1 MVHIFRRSRTYYAR
15 LVLPSDLRAI
25 LDRKVLK
32 RSLGTSVYRE
42 AQVKACQWAGL
53 VAELFLRLRGEPM
66 TKEDVRRLVQE
77 YQDSELDAWEEDHI
91 NGQLSDD
98 RDTISLVLTDRLED
112 IEGQLISADYKKVK
126 PIAEQL
132 LNDHQRTLST
142 DSPEFLR
149 LCHSLLVAQ
158 QTVLMTELD
167 RLEGRWYH
175 GRVLDAPS
183 SRGLVEKASEPVS
196 ISLGE
201 AVKLYFEHYDHR
213 DKRTN
218 EEKLAV
224 MRRFIE
230 TLPLGDTTPLHRV
243 KKPEAIR
250 FRDAYAQLP
259 KRVLNKHR
267 GLPVLDLL
275 AKLKDTDYVK
285 VTKSTVNHALTDVR
299 HFFVW
304 AIRHDHYLEP
314 RNPFDGIDLEGV
326 KEEHYGAYTD
336 EELLLM
342 FNDPDYLQQRE
353 EYPAR
358 YWLPLICLYTGA
370 RRGEIDQLTPKDVKL
385 AAVPGEQGIYYFDIT
400 ECDETG
406 KRTKNDISKRR
417 VPIHSRLIDLG
428 LLQYWARHLDRPLLF
443 FKQPTKGARPGGRKT
458 CGDSVSKWLA
468 ALRKRVGIK
477 GKNKVMH
484 SFRDTVITRLLS
496 AGCSED
502 LRKVLTGHSAGDV
515 HGDVYVK
522 RDQISMVLLK
532 EKMELLKLPV

>member
-1 MVHIFRRSRTYYAR
+1 
-15 LVLPSDLRAI
+15 
-25 LDRKVLK
+25 
-32 RSLGTSVYRE
+32 
-42 AQVKACQWAGL
+42 
-53 VAELFLRLRGEPM
+53 M
-66 TKEDVRRLVQE
+66 TKDDVRRLVQE
-77 YQDSELDAWEEDHI
+77 YQDKELDAWEDDHI
-91 NGQLSDD
+91 EGQFRDD
-98 RDTISLVLTDRLED
+98 DERDTISLVLTDRLED
-112 IEGQLISADYKKVK
+112 VTLQLANADYTKITVT
-126 PIAEQL
+126 AEQL
-132 LNDHQRTLST
+132 LTDHHRILPT

-158 QTVLMTELD
+158 QTVLKTELD
-167 RLEGRWYH
+167 RLDGRW
-175 GRVLDAPS
+175 RPVASAPAQ
-183 SRGLVEKASEPVS
+183 VPIAEPEPVS
-196 ISLGE
+196 ITVGE
-201 AVKLYFEHYDHR
+201 AVKLYFEHYNHR

-218 EEKLAV
+218 EEKQV
-224 MRRFIE
+224 VVRRFIE
-230 TLPLGDTTPLHRV
+230 TLPLGDATPLHRV

-267 GLPVLDLL
+267 GLPIPDLL
-275 AKLKDTDYVK
+275 AKLKGTEYIR

-314 RNPFDGIDLEGV
+314 RNPFDGIDLEGG
-326 KEEHYGAYTD
+326 KEEHYDAYTD
-336 EELLLM
+336 EELVLL
-342 FNDPDYLQQRE
+342 FNHPDFQKQRE

-370 RRGEIDQLTPKDVKL
+370 RRGEIDQLTPQDVKL

-406 KRTKNDISKRR
+406 KRTKNAISKRR

-428 LLQYWARHLDRPLLF
+428 LLQYWTHHLKKPLLF
-443 FKQPTKGARPGGRKT
+443 FKQPGKGARPVKEGGGRKT

-468 ALRKRVGIK
+468 QLRKRVGINGK
-477 GKNKVMH
+477 GKVMH